1 MLFSNEATIVDDTGV
16 LVFIQH
22 VDLRPPGDRTP
33 VTTLFKAG
41 RRIHAI
47 GELGTIRISK
57 PVHFRESGEGL
68 ILDPNETF
76 VSRTE
81 VNPERIDDPED
92 LAETRR
98 IDDEWA
104 RSGTA
109 IGARIKMAT
118 SSIRK
123 TGRSTHTLAQG
134 KNGWIYST
142 AIEPVDGDDVRRWKE
157 SLPPHYDH
165 AFRIHRPR
173 AFARAL
179 GLMVAEQLGPR
190 GQVASLKH
198 AQQGGEPFRTR
209 HQSQAIFH
217 GPVIY
222 AADPFEWASALDS
235 PMERLLGPLFVKHPQ
250 FAGWCEYRFV
260 IWAEDEPTERYVDL
274 VASKAMFDSVEAQT
288 RVFNDCSEPPVA
300 EAVDEPESLA
310 SDECPADGM
319 DRAVKADVGWP
330 SSPTTPQQVHTG
342 ATRIGTAPP
351 TDTDRP
357 TGTNRGAGSAEAILS
372 ALRHEVE
379 QMSGERRTQAASAAW
394 HAEPWIRSLC
404 SKFVDPVESVC
415 IADDDT
421 LVVALRIPADGHASA
436 AIAFGPLGS
445 YTYRVTEG
453 EKESVSFGKPS
464 PLTFELSNT
473 KFSVSLGVPDSLLVK
488 LAHLGLKKRE

>member
-1 MLFSNEATIVDDTGV
+1 MLFSNEATIVDDSGV
-16 LVFIQH
+16 LVLVQH
-22 VDLRPPGDRTP
+22 VDLRPPPDRTP
-33 VTTLFKAG
+33 VKTLFKAG

-47 GELGTIRISK
+47 GELGTVRISK
-57 PVHFRESGEGL
+57 PAHFRESGKGL
-68 ILDPNETF
+68 ILDPDETF

-81 VNPERIDDPED
+81 VTSERIDDPGD
-92 LAETRR
+92 MAEARQ

-118 SSIRK
+118 SSIRE
-123 TGRSTHTLAQG
+123 TDRSTRTLAQG

-142 AIEPVDGDDVRRWKE
+142 SIEPGDDDDVRRWKA
-157 SLPPHYDH
+157 SLDPLYDH
-165 AFRIHRPR
+165 AVRIHRPR

-179 GLMVAEQLGPR
+179 GSMVAEQLGPR
-190 GQVASLKH
+190 SQVASLTH
-198 AQQGGEPFRTR
+198 AERGGEPFQTR
-209 HQSQAIFH
+209 HTSQTIFH

-222 AADPFEWASALDS
+222 AVDPFEWASAANS
-235 PMERLLGPLFVKHPQ
+235 PMERLLAPLFVKHVRYADQ
-250 FAGWCEYRFV
+250 LEYRFV

-274 VASKAMFDSVEAQT
+274 VASKAMFGSVEAQT
-288 RVFNDCSEPPVA
+288 RVFNDCSEPPLA
-300 EAVDEPESLA
+300 EAVDEPESLT
-310 SDECPADGM
+310 SEERPADGM
-319 DRAVKADVGWP
+319 DREVKADVGWP
-330 SSPTTPQQVHTG
+330 SSPTIPQQVHPG
-342 ATRIGTAPP
+342 GTRIGTAPP
-351 TDTDRP
+351 TDADRP
-357 TGTNRGAGSAEAILS
+357 TGKNGGAGAAEAILS

-379 QMSGERRTQAASAAW
+379 QVSGERRTQAASAAW

-404 SKFVDPVESVC
+404 SKFVDPVESVF

-421 LVVALRIPADGHASA
+421 LVVALRMPADGHATA
-436 AIAFGPLGS
+436 AFAFGPLGS
-445 YTYRVTEG
+445 NTYRVTEG